1 MKNRDSNDSGASQS
15 LIRVIRERPERLF
28 AVGDIHGCY
37 DELAPLLDYLDSK
50 RGLNDRDQLI
60 FIGDYID
67 RGVASKQV
75 VDRLLEVRKRW
86 PKSVFLK
93 GNHEEMLL
101 DFLGL
106 GGSNGEYYLKN
117 GGDKFFASYGIEPAG
132 SLSELRDALPSE
144 HLEFFQSLEIG
155 VSLAEF
161 VFVHAGISPD
171 LELDR
176 QRVGDLL
183 WIRENFISSPHNLGK
198 TVVFG
203 HTAFNQV
210 LLDLPYKIG
219 IDTGAVYGNRLSAVE
234 LVAGDL
240 YQVEAGERGVKELSL
255 RDLLPSS
262 T

>member
-1 MKNRDSNDSGASQS
+1 MKSRAGNETGSSES
-15 LIRVIRERPERLF
+15 LIRVIGDRPERLF

-37 DELAPLLDYLDSK
+37 DELAPMLDYLDSK
-50 RGLNDRDQLI
+50 RSLSDSDQLI

-67 RGVASKQV
+67 RGLASKQV
-75 VDRLLEVRKRW
+75 IDRLLEVRKRW
-86 PKSVFLK
+86 PKTVFLK

-101 DFLGL
+101 DFLGF

-117 GGDKFFASYGIEPAG
+117 GGDKFFASYGVEPLRP
-132 SLSELRDALPSE
+132 LSELRQALPSE

-161 VFVHAGISPD
+161 LFVHAGVSPE
-171 LELDR
+171 LELAR
-176 QRVGDLL
+176 QRSSDLL
-183 WIRENFISSPHNLGK
+183 WIREQFISSPHNLGK

-240 YQVEAGERGVKELSL
+240 YHVEAGERGVKELSL